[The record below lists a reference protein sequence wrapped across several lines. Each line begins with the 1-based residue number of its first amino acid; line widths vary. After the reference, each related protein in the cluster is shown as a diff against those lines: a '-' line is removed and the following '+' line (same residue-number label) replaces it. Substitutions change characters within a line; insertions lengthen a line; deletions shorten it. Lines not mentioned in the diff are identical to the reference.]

1 MPKTRFPKFVGQPL
15 GFALIILGVGLLATA
30 GAYYFYSMKSRADLG
45 VLVTTPPSGS
55 VTSSLP
61 PGWQNAQGTQV
72 EEPSQVLPLPPD
84 SGLPRGTQPEDVGPI
99 PAQGVQPPPDST
111 GSQYQWADWNALPKT
126 LGSAPAASRIVI
138 PAIGVD
144 APAVELS
151 VVWDGDS
158 RVWQRPKNSV
168 GHHHGTANPGEIGN
182 SVMSGHINSPIR
194 GEGKVFQ
201 RLPEIPQLI
210 KNGDIVEVFVYTP
223 AKTYVYQVVKTDVL
237 KPEDLDVFTPADK
250 PTLTLITCVPDLVF
264 SDRLVITALLVKV
277 ADGGAPYL
285 GYTVNGQVVT
295 PR

>member
-1 MPKTRFPKFVGQPL
+1 MPKTRIPKFLRQPL
-15 GFALIILGVGLLATA
+15 GLALIVLGLGLLSAA
-30 GAYYFYSMKSRADLG
+30 GGYYLYSMKSRADLG
-45 VLVTTPPSGS
+45 ALATNPSSGS

-61 PGWQNAQGTQV
+61 PGWQDAQRTQV
-72 EEPSQVLPLPPD
+72 EEPSQVLPVPLDNSVPP
-84 SGLPRGTQPEDVGPI
+84 GTQPEDAGPI
-99 PAQGVQPPPDST
+99 KAQGIQPPPDST
-111 GSQYQWADWNALPKT
+111 SPQYLWADWNTLPKT
-126 LGSAPAASRIVI
+126 SGSAPVASRIVI

-151 VVWDGDS
+151 VVWDGES
-158 RVWQRPKNSV
+158 RLWQRPKNSV
-168 GHHHGTANPGEIGN
+168 GHHQGTANPGEIGN

-210 KNGDIVEVFVYTP
+210 KNAAVVEVFVYTP

-237 KPEDLDVFTPADK
+237 KPEDLNVFATSDK

-264 SDRLVITALLVKV
+264 SDRLVVTALLVKV

-285 GYTVNGQVVT
+285 GYTVNGQVVS